1 MTFQQLRSS
10 TMWRHGPSWLTS
22 RELWPSWEP
31 TDVLTTQVLTESTE
45 CKQNDQP
52 SPQNSPAD
60 LLKVLDIE
68 RYSSLQKLL
77 AVTAYVLRFTNII
90 RQRVSTN
97 MKHLTTIELAKANIK
112 WLHAVQ
118 HEAFFAEISNLKS
131 QSPRLPLV
139 RQLRLFLDE
148 DQLIRCGGRIHNAP
162 LSELTK
168 FPYLLPSKHHFTN
181 LVISQAHVMQHHS
194 GVNSTLTTI
203 RQQYWIPSGR
213 QRVRSL
219 LRKCVICRK
228 TTGKAYMTPDPP
240 PLVKCRVNKTQ
251 PFEVTGVDF
260 TGALYVR
267 GREGE
272 HKVYICLFT
281 CAVSRA
287 IHLEIVLELSLE
299 CFLQAFRRFVSRR
312 SLPRLLL
319 SDNASTY
326 LAAAEELQK
335 LLSSA
340 ALKEDL
346 SRRGV
351 EWRFIPK
358 RAPWFGGF
366 WERLIALTKSALK
379 KVLGRTHATLESLQ
393 TIVVEVEAVLN
404 NRPLT
409 YVSSD
414 VTDADPITPSHLL
427 HGRPIVSLPHRDVQE
442 DELDDPTY
450 GETSDIQTRAKIQS
464 LLLHHFWNRWSKE
477 YLTALREFH
486 RVSGT
491 NTQTVRVGDV
501 VLIHDDT
508 SRVHW
513 RLAVIERLNKG
524 ADGLT
529 RSADIRT
536 STGKTNRPIAK
547 LYPLEVTTAE
557 VPSRDIH
564 CKSREEKSVT
574 ADQRPQSRP
583 VRDAAVRGRRKVQQ
597 WTDTLQGPGEDVMD

>member
-1 MTFQQLRSS
+1 MMSKSRTAPLKQLTLPKLELKAAVLAAKLSHFIRTSLNINSTLYLWSDSQIVLHWIASQKPLKPFVSHRVNQIRTISTCWNYCPSADNPADLLTRGMTFQQLRSS
-10 TMWRHGPSWLTS
+10 PMWRHGPSWLTL

-31 TDVLTTQVLTESTE
+31 TDVLTTQLLTESTE
-45 CKQNDQP
+45 CKQSDQP

-77 AVTAYVLRFTNII
+77 AVTAYVLRFINII

-168 FPYLLPSKHHFTN
+168 FPYLLPSKHRFTN

-228 TTGKAYMTPDPP
+228 TTGKAYTTPDPP

-251 PFEVTGVDF
+251 SFEVTGVDF
-260 TGALYVR
+260 TSALYVR

-272 HKVYICLFT
+272 LKVYICLFT

-299 CFLQAFRRFVSRR
+299 CFLQAFRRFVSQR

-379 KVLGRTHATLESLQ
+379 KVLL
-393 TIVVEVEAVLN
+393 
-404 NRPLT
+404 
-409 YVSSD
+409 
-414 VTDADPITPSHLL
+414 
-427 HGRPIVSLPHRDVQE
+427 
-442 DELDDPTY
+442 
-450 GETSDIQTRAKIQS
+450 
-464 LLLHHFWNRWSKE
+464 
-477 YLTALREFH
+477 
-486 RVSGT
+486 
-491 NTQTVRVGDV
+491 
-501 VLIHDDT
+501 
-508 SRVHW
+508 
-513 RLAVIERLNKG
+513 
-524 ADGLT
+524 
-529 RSADIRT
+529 
-536 STGKTNRPIAK
+536 
-547 LYPLEVTTAE
+547 
-557 VPSRDIH
+557 
-564 CKSREEKSVT
+564 
-574 ADQRPQSRP
+574 
-583 VRDAAVRGRRKVQQ
+583 
-597 WTDTLQGPGEDVMD
+597 